1 VLSRDDAIAQA
12 RAMLELRNKRKARL
26 DRIRSYVRDQQRP
39 SWLAAG
45 VPTELHTLARLSRV
59 NLLKLVVDSV
69 TQAMYVDGYRTAA
82 AADDEEAWAL
92 WQRNRMDARQI
103 GVHRAALTYG
113 ESFLTVLPGEDGDG
127 EDVPVMRGAS
137 PRQLTASWGDDD
149 EWPAWALE
157 RRRKGWRL
165 FDDEAVYE
173 FEGGV
178 VDLAGGSSEL
188 TFLGAESHDVGVVP
202 VVRYRATFDLDDE
215 DEGECWGEVTET
227 LMNLQDQINVTT
239 FGLLVAQ
246 HYGAFRQRYILGWLA
261 ETEEAKLKASASKLW
276 TFEDHPSDVTVGE
289 FSQTDLK
296 GYIESREA
304 TIRHLATVSQTPA
317 HELLGQLVNLSA
329 EALAAAE
336 AAQRRKITER
346 QTVMGESHEQALELA
361 GQLAG
366 VETDPSAW
374 VRWKDTEAR
383 ALASVVDALGKLVQM
398 LGVPPQ
404 ELWEL
409 VPNVSQQQVER
420 WKAAAAAGDAFAL
433 LNDTLDRQAGALEPA
448 PPAPTPVPE
457 PVA

>member
-1 VLSRDDAIAQA
+1 MLSKEDALEQA
-12 RAMLELRNKRKARL
+12 KAMLAHRATKMARL
-26 DRIRSYVRDQQRP
+26 DRIREYVRDTYTP
-39 SWLAAG
+39 SWLAPG
-45 VPTELHTLARLSRV
+45 TPTELRSLAKMSRV
-59 NLLKLVVDSV
+59 NLLRLVVDSV
-69 TQAMYVDGYRTAA
+69 TQAMYVDGYRGQG
-82 AADDEEAWAL
+82 AADDEAAWEI

-103 GVHRAALTYG
+103 GLHRAALTYG
-113 ESFLTVLPGEDGDG
+113 ESFCTLLPGQLDG
-127 EDVPVMRGAS
+127 EDVPVMRGAG

-149 EWPAWALE
+149 EWPMWAIE
-157 RRRKGWRL
+157 KRRKGWRL
-165 FDDEAVYE
+165 FDDEAVYT
-173 FEGGV
+173 FTGGGTDV
-178 VDLAGGSSEL
+178 GASEL
-188 TFLGAESHDVGVVP
+188 EFIGAEKHGVGVVP
-202 VVRYRATFDLDDE
+202 VVRYRATFDLDEE
-215 DEGECWGEVTET
+215 DDGEAWGEVTQT

-246 HYGAFRQRYILGWLA
+246 HYGAFRQRYIIGWLA
-261 ETEEAKLKASASKLW
+261 ESETARLKASASKLL
-276 TFEDHPSDVTVGE
+276 TFEDHPQDVTIGE

-296 GYIESREA
+296 GYIESRES

-346 QTVMGESHEQALELA
+346 QTCMGEAHEQAL
-361 GQLAG
+361 QLAG
-366 VETDPSAW
+366 VMAGFDAAPSAW

-420 WKAAAAAGDAFAL
+420 WKAAAAAGDAFGAL
-433 LNDTLDRQAGALEPA
+433 TAELARQGAGAAPPGETPPGPA
-448 PPAPTPVPE
+448 PP

>member
-1 VLSRDDAIAQA
+1 VLSKPDALEQAKAMIAH
-12 RAMLELRNKRKARL
+12 RGTKTARL
-26 DRIRSYVRDQQRP
+26 DRIRSYVRDTYEP
-39 SWLAAG
+39 TWLAAG
-45 VPTELHTLARLSRV
+45 TPTELRVLARMSRV
-59 NLLKLVVDSV
+59 NLLRLVVDSV
-69 TQAMYVDGYRTAA
+69 TQAMYVDGYRGQGAA
-82 AADDEEAWAL
+82 EDEAAWEI

-113 ESFLTVLPGEDGDG
+113 EAFCTVLPGQLGDEDM
-127 EDVPVMRGAS
+127 PVMRGAG

-149 EWPAWALE
+149 EWPAWAIE
-157 RRRKGWRL
+157 KRRKGWRL
-165 FDDEAVYE
+165 FDDEAVYT
-173 FEGGV
+173 FTGGGTE
-178 VDLAGGSSEL
+178 AGAAEL
-188 TFLGAESHDVGVVP
+188 VFDDAQKHGVGVVP
-202 VVRYRATFDLDDE
+202 VVRYRATFDLDEE
-215 DEGECWGEVTET
+215 DDGEAWGEVTQT

-246 HYGAFRQRYILGWLA
+246 HYGAFRQRYIIGWLA
-261 ETEEAKLKASASKLW
+261 ESETARLKASASKLL
-276 TFEDHPSDVTVGE
+276 TFEDHPDDVRIGE
-289 FSQTDLK
+289 FTQTDLK
-296 GYIESREA
+296 GYIESRES

-346 QTVMGESHEQALELA
+346 QTVMGEAHEQALELA
-361 GQLAG
+361 GSMAG
-366 VETDPSAW
+366 VGVDPSAW

-420 WKAAAAAGDAFAL
+420 WKAAAAAGDAFAN
-433 LNDTLDRQAGALEPA
+433 LNAELERQAAGLPSPVEEPA
-448 PPAPTPVPE
+448 APSPAP
-457 PVA
+457 VA

>member
-1 VLSRDDAIAQA
+1 
-12 RAMLELRNKRKARL
+12 
-26 DRIRSYVRDQQRP
+26 
-39 SWLAAG
+39 
-45 VPTELHTLARLSRV
+45 
-59 NLLKLVVDSV
+59 
-69 TQAMYVDGYRTAA
+69 
-82 AADDEEAWAL
+82 
-92 WQRNRMDARQI
+92 
-103 GVHRAALTYG
+103 
-113 ESFLTVLPGEDGDG
+113 
-127 EDVPVMRGAS
+127 
-137 PRQLTASWGDDD
+137 
-149 EWPAWALE
+149 
-157 RRRKGWRL
+157 
-165 FDDEAVYE
+165 
-173 FEGGV
+173 
-178 VDLAGGSSEL
+178 
-188 TFLGAESHDVGVVP
+188 

-215 DEGECWGEVTET
+215 DDGECWGEVTET

-276 TFEDHPSDVTVGE
+276 TFEDHPDDVTVGE

-420 WKAAAAAGDAFAL
+420 WKAAAAAGDAFGL
-433 LNDTLDRQAGALEPA
+433 LNETLDRQAGELEEPA
-448 PPAPTPVPE
+448 PPAPTAPE
-457 PVA
+457 PGV